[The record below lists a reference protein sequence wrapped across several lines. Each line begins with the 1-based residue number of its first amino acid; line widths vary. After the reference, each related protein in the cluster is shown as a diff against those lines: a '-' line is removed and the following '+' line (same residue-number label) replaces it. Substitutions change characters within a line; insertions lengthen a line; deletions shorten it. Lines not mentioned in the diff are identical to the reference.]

1 MPDNIAQ
8 IELFLYKPENIESI
22 FQEAARRARDG
33 ARLKLVVRI
42 ADTDAEIYAQVVRAK
57 AIREKF
63 NEYLARYR
71 READYA
77 SYARRWWMARRR
89 KKLVREKIGADA
101 HLLDAA
107 LSGLERAIRTKDDIA
122 LEPHP
127 QAPFRLVRPDERY
140 ELLETARRAYG
151 VWVWIFEPN
160 EILADSNKLLAWV
173 A

>member
-22 FQEAARRARDG
+22 FQEAARRAKDG

-42 ADTDAEIYAQVVRAK
+42 ADTDAEIYAQVVKAK

-63 NEYLARYR
+63 KDYLMRYR
-71 READYA
+71 HEADYA
-77 SYARRWWMARRR
+77 SNVRRWWMARRR
-89 KKLVREKIGADA
+89 KKLVREKMDADA

-107 LSGLERAIRTKDDIA
+107 LSGLERAVRCQDDIA

-127 QAPFRLVRPDERY
+127 QAPLRLVRPDERY